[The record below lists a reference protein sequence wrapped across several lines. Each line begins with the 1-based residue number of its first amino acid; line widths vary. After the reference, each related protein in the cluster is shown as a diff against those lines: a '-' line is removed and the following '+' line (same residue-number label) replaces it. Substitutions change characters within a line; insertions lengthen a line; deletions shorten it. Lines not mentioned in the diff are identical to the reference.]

1 MKKLFTIS
9 FLLLSIAAFAQKD
22 VAVTLHSPVNGD
34 TIRQTASFN
43 LNFTVTNVGTE
54 AITNTDTV
62 IVIFTIDTNIL
73 YSSIGIPVFKM
84 ITTGLAV
91 GDSVVTSYNV
101 TTKFP
106 VALSTQI
113 CALAVLDADTT
124 MDNNVSCADVVL
136 TYNTGLNELA
146 AAATSVKV
154 YPNPASTIVNFSIDY
169 SKAEQV
175 SVYDVT
181 GKLVNTSAFQFN
193 QAQVDVA
200 SMKAGIYMYQI
211 TDVNGH
217 VIKAG
222 KFNVQ

>member
-9 FLLLSIAAFAQKD
+9 FLLLSMAAFAQKD

-34 TIRQTASFN
+34 TIRQSASFN

-54 AITNTDTV
+54 AITSTDTV

-106 VALSTQI
+106 VALATEI
-113 CALAVLDADTT
+113 CALAVLDADNN
-124 MDNNVSCADVVL
+124 MDNNASCADVVL
-136 TYNTGLNELA
+136 TYNTGVNEILA
-146 AAATSVKV
+146 AANSVKV
-154 YPNPASTIVNFSIDY
+154 FPNPASTMVNFTIDY
-169 SKAEQV
+169 NKAEQV

-181 GKLVNTSAFQFN
+181 GKLVNTTAFQFN

-200 SMKAGIYMYQI
+200 SLKAGIYIYQI
-211 TDVNGH
+211 TDVTGK